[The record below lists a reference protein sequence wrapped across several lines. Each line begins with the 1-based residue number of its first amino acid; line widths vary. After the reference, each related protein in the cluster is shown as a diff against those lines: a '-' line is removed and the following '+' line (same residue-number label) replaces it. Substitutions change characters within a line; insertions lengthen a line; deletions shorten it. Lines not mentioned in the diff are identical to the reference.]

1 MTVRY
6 VRVNS
11 AKLGISLTLV
21 KFDEGCE
28 THLTFISVG
37 SDRSREP
44 SSYRVVDNK
53 T

>member
-6 VRVNS
+6 VRIKSV
-11 AKLGISLTLV
+11 KLGISLTLV

-28 THLTFISVG
+28 ALLTFISVG
-37 SDRSREP
+37 GDRSREP
-44 SSYRVVDNK
+44 SSSRVVDNK